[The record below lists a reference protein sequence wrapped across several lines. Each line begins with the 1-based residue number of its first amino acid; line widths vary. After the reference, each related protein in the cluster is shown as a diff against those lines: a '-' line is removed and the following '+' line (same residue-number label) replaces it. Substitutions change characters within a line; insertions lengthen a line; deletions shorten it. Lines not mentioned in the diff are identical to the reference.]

1 MNNLLISGSSG
12 KLGLY
17 VRKLAKDYGFDVVC
31 GVDANN
37 FCDADFPVYKTF
49 SEVKEN
55 VDAIIDF
62 SSPSLALSALCFA
75 RENAAAIVCGT
86 TALKA
91 EFYEQA
97 KIAAKKIPVCVD
109 SNFSR
114 AVHVFADAA
123 QSLSQKLYD
132 FDKALIETHNAKK
145 KDSPSGTA
153 LFLSEKTQIKQI
165 CSIRGGNVCGEHKI
179 VFMGDGEQIE
189 IIHRAT
195 DKSVF
200 AKGALKAA
208 KFLLKEKV
216 GFFSADQALNI
227 RALNI

>member
-12 KLGLY
+12 KVGLY

-31 GVDANN
+31 GVDKNN

-62 SSPSLALSALCFA
+62 SSPSLALAALLFA
-75 RENAAAIVCGT
+75 QETKAAFVCGT
-86 TALKA
+86 TALKPD
-91 EFYEQA
+91 FYKQA
-97 KIAAKKIPVCVD
+97 KLASQKIPVCVD

-114 AVHVFADAA
+114 AVHVFSDAA
-123 QSLSQKLYD
+123 QNLSIKLND
-132 FDKALIETHNAKK
+132 FDSAIIETHNVKK

-153 LFLSEKTQIKQI
+153 LFLSEKTHIKQI
-165 CSIRGGNVCGEHKI
+165 YSVRGGNVCGEHKI

-208 KFLLKEKV
+208 NFLINKKV
-216 GFFSADQALNI
+216 GFFGADQALNI
-227 RALNI
+227 